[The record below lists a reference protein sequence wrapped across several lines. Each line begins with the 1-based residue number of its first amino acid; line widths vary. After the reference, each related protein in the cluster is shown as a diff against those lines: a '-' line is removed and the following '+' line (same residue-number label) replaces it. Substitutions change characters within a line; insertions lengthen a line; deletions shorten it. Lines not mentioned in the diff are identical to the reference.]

1 MNTTRETLGYHRL
14 RKGRISLPHHMYL
27 LTTVCS
33 QRQPWFA
40 DDHAAEATTHSLRDP
55 RLWRDSMPICWV
67 LMPDHFHL
75 VLQLGSD
82 ESLPHLMNRIKSVTS
97 RAARNARQASGPVW
111 MAGFHDRAVRK
122 EDDLAEM
129 VRYVLGNPVRAGL
142 STSMDAYPHHDCL
155 WDIRQLGV

>member
-1 MNTTRETLGYHRL
+1 
-14 RKGRISLPHHMYL
+14 MYL

-33 QRQPWFA
+33 QRHPWFA
-40 DDHAAEATTHSLRDP
+40 NDHVAKATTHVLRDP
-55 RLWRDSMPICWV
+55 RLWRDSTPICWV

-82 ESLPHLMNRIKSVTS
+82 ESLQHLMNRIKSVTS
-97 RAARNARQASGPVW
+97 RAARGARHGSGPVW

-129 VRYVLGNPVRAGL
+129 VHYVLGNPVRTGL
-142 STSMDAYPHHDCL
+142 TGSMDAYPHHHCL
-155 WDIRQLGV
+155 WNMRELGV